1 MKNILVIT
9 ASIFGQDGQS
19 SQLVTR
25 TLDKL
30 TRQHPEAR
38 VEIRDLAKEPVPHL
52 DAERFG
58 AFLSAQD
65 DPTAEQAEVLAY
77 SDELIAEFKQA
88 DAVLLGVPMYN
99 FGVPSV
105 LKAYFDHIARAGVT
119 FRYTENGPE
128 GLLDDKPVYVLAA
141 RGGIYAGTPND
152 SQTPFLRSFLG
163 FLGLKSVE
171 FVYAEGL
178 NMGDDSKAQ
187 ALDKADNHIEAL
199 TA

>member
-9 ASIFGQDGQS
+9 ASIFGQNGQS
-19 SQLVTR
+19 SQLVNQ

-30 TRQHPEAR
+30 TRQHPDAT
-38 VEIRDLAKEPVPHL
+38 VILRDLAKNPVPHL

-58 AFLSAQD
+58 AFLAAQGE
-65 DPTAEQAEVLAY
+65 PTAEQADVLAF
-77 SDELIAEFKQA
+77 SDALIDELQQA
-88 DAVLLGVPMYN
+88 DAVILGVPMYN

-105 LKAYFDHIARAGVT
+105 LKAYFDHIARAGIT

-128 GLLDDKPVYVLAA
+128 GLLADRPVYVLAA
-141 RGGIYAGTPND
+141 RGGIYAGTAND

-163 FLGLKSVE
+163 FLGLNSVE

-178 NMGDDSKAQ
+178 NMGDDQKTS
-187 ALDKADNHIEAL
+187 ALDQAGTEIDAL

>member
-19 SQLVTR
+19 SQLVNR
-25 TLDKL
+25 TLEQLRASHGDL
-30 TRQHPEAR
+30 NIQQ
-38 VEIRDLAKEPVPHL
+38 RDLAAEPVPHL

-58 AFLSAQD
+58 AFLTGAD
-65 DPTAEQAEVLAY
+65 DRDGQQQRVVDY
-77 SDELIAEFKQA
+77 SDSLIKEVKQA
-88 DAVLLGVPMYN
+88 DIIVIGVPMYN
-99 FGVPSV
+99 FGIPSV
-105 LKAYFDHIARAGVT
+105 LKAYFDHIARAGIS
-119 FRYTENGPE
+119 FRYTENGPV
-128 GLLDDKPVYVLAA
+128 GLLEDRPVYILAA

-163 FLGLKSVE
+163 FLGLKDLH

-178 NMGDDSKAQ
+178 NMGEDHKANALQQ
-187 ALDKADNHIEAL
+187 ARRSIETL

>member
-9 ASIFGQDGQS
+9 ASIFGQNGQS
-19 SQLVTR
+19 SQLVAK

-30 TRQHPEAR
+30 NRQYPDAQVQH
-38 VEIRDLAKEPVPHL
+38 RDLANNPVPHL

-58 AFLSAQD
+58 AFLAAQD
-65 DPTAEQAEVLAY
+65 EPTAEQAEVLAY
-77 SDELIAEFKQA
+77 SNELIAELKQA

-152 SQTPFLRSFLG
+152 SQTPFLRSFLA

-178 NMGDDSKAQ
+178 NMGDDHKTQ
-187 ALDKADNHIEAL
+187 ALDQADNHIDAL

>member
-9 ASIFGQDGQS
+9 ASIFGQNGQS
-19 SQLVTR
+19 SQLVSK
-25 TLDKL
+25 TLEKL
-30 TRQHPEAR
+30 TRQHPDAQ
-38 VEIRDLAKEPVPHL
+38 VHIRDLAKNPVPHL

-58 AFLSAQD
+58 AFLATPADATAAQSD
-65 DPTAEQAEVLAY
+65 VQAF
-77 SDELIAEFKQA
+77 SDELIAELKQA

-105 LKAYFDHIARAGVT
+105 LKAYFDHIARAGIT

-128 GLLDDKPVYVLAA
+128 GLLEDKPVYVLAA

-163 FLGLKSVE
+163 FLGLTSVE
-171 FVYAEGL
+171 FIYAEGL
-178 NMGDDSKAQ
+178 NMGDDHKSQ
-187 ALDKADNHIEAL
+187 SLDKADTVIDAL

>member
-19 SQLVTR
+19 SQLVTK

-58 AFLSAQD
+58 AFLAAQGE
-65 DPTAEQAEVLAY
+65 PTAEQAKVLTY

>member
-19 SQLVTR
+19 SQLVTK

>member
-9 ASIFGQDGQS
+9 ASIFGQNGQS
-19 SQLVTR
+19 SQLVAK

-30 TRQHPEAR
+30 TRQYPDAQVQH
-38 VEIRDLAKEPVPHL
+38 RDLANNPVPHL

-58 AFLSAQD
+58 AFLAAQD
-65 DPTAEQAEVLAY
+65 EPTAEQAEVLAY
-77 SDELIAEFKQA
+77 SNELIAELKQA

-152 SQTPFLRSFLG
+152 SQTPFLRSFLA

-178 NMGDDSKAQ
+178 NMGDDHKTQ
-187 ALDKADNHIEAL
+187 ALDQADNHIDAL

>member
-9 ASIFGQDGQS
+9 ASIFGQNGQS
-19 SQLVTR
+19 SQLVSK

-30 TRQHPEAR
+30 SRQYPDAQVH
-38 VEIRDLAKEPVPHL
+38 IRDLATDPVPHL

-58 AFLSAQD
+58 AFLAAPDDATADQAQIK
-65 DPTAEQAEVLAY
+65 AF
-77 SDELIAEFKQA
+77 SDELIAELKLA

-128 GLLDDKPVYVLAA
+128 GLIDDKPVYVLAA
-141 RGGIYAGTPND
+141 RGGVYAGTAND

-163 FLGLKSVE
+163 FLGLTSVE

-178 NMGDDSKAQ
+178 NMGDDHKAQ
-187 ALDKADNHIEAL
+187 SLDKADSHIEAL

>member
-9 ASIFGQDGQS
+9 ASIFGQNGQS
-19 SQLVTR
+19 SQLVNQ

-30 TRQHPEAR
+30 TRQHPDAS
-38 VEIRDLAKEPVPHL
+38 VTLRDLAKNPVPHL

-58 AFLSAQD
+58 AFLAAQGE
-65 DPTAEQAEVLAY
+65 PTAEQADVLAF
-77 SDELIAEFKQA
+77 SDALIDELKQA
-88 DAVLLGVPMYN
+88 DAVILGVPMYN

-105 LKAYFDHIARAGVT
+105 LKAYFDHIARAGIT

-128 GLLDDKPVYVLAA
+128 GLLADRPVYVLAA
-141 RGGIYAGTPND
+141 RGGIYAGTTND

-163 FLGLKSVE
+163 FLGLNSVE

-178 NMGDDSKAQ
+178 NMGDDQKTS
-187 ALDKADNHIEAL
+187 ALDQAGTEIDAL